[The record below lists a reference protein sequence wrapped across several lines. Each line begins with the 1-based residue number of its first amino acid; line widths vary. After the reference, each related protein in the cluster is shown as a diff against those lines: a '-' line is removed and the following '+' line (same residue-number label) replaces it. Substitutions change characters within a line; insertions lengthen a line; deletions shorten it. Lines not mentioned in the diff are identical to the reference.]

1 MKKLKKWKNWIKKVK
16 KKNNQM
22 FTIEKEFIYRLDYFK
37 MLFIGNFLCYAKK
50 NLYKLLDNCSFC
62 KKF

>member
-1 MKKLKKWKNWIKKVK
+1 MEKLDKKSKN

-22 FTIEKEFIYRLDYFK
+22 FTIEKEFIYHLDYFK
-37 MLFIGNFLCYAKK
+37 MLFVDDFLYYDKK
-50 NLYKLLDNCSFC
+50 NLNKLLDNCSFC

>member
-37 MLFIGNFLCYAKK
+37 MLFIGNFLYYDKK
-50 NLYKLLDNCSFC
+50 NLNKLLDNCSFC

>member
-1 MKKLKKWKNWIKKVK
+1 MEKLDKKSKK

-22 FTIEKEFIYRLDYFK
+22 FTIEKEFIYRLDCFGV
-37 MLFIGNFLCYAKK
+37 LFIGNFLYYAKK
-50 NLYKLLDNCSFC
+50 NLNKLLDNCSFC

>member
-16 KKNNQM
+16 KKNNQI
-22 FTIEKEFIYRLDYFK
+22 FIIEKGFIYRLDYFK
-37 MLFIGNFLCYAKK
+37 MLFIGNFLYYDKK
-50 NLYKLLDNCSFC
+50 NLNKLLDNCSFC

>member
-1 MKKLKKWKNWIKKVK
+1 MEKLDKKSKN
-16 KKNNQM
+16 KKNNQI

-37 MLFIGNFLCYAKK
+37 MLFIGNFLYYTKK
-50 NLYKLLDNCSFC
+50 KLNKLLDNCSFC